1 MRPPPPHA
9 RGRADG
15 LGVQWYPEISH
26 HAPNIPIILVGT
38 KLDLRDD
45 PKTLNGLREKRMAPI
60 SYPQGIQRSKEIGAV
75 RLGAPLGLCAAR
87 HV

>member
-1 MRPPPPHA
+1 M
-9 RGRADG
+9 
-15 LGVQWYPEISH
+15 QWYPEISLH
-26 HAPNIPIILVGT
+26 EPNVPIILVGT

-60 SYPQGIQRSKEIGAV
+60 SYRQGIERCQEIGAV
-75 RLGAPLGLCAAR
+75 RLGAPLGLCVAR